1 MALEFSEEREA
12 VGYNEHVFFSPS
24 VKDSIGG
31 VEGGLFLSALGIPK
45 SAYPRAI
52 LPFLAILERFL
63 RRGGHV
69 ADDGRVV

>member
-1 MALEFSEEREA
+1 MALEFLEEREA
-12 VGYNEHVFFSPS
+12 VGYNEHVFFSLS

-45 SAYPRAI
+45 LVHPHTI
-52 LPFLAILERFL
+52 PPLLAILERVL